1 MAANVYDTLPGDD
14 DAPTKGN
21 VYDTLPGD
29 DDDAPKIAAPENPS
43 FSNSIPRNRSTI
55 GQALNNAADQAHE
68 AASGA
73 YHSIVGGY
81 KGIGAMVRDRFTG
94 QGDPLNDA
102 ADSVNAETAKTY
114 HAPKMDYSNLP
125 GGKEPSEIGGG
136 AFLDTVPQALHLGAE
151 KAADAGHPQLA
162 TGLESAI
169 PAMQGAASVAGMRRL
184 AAAPE
189 PMVTTPEPEALPAS
203 GGAKQ
208 SMGAMLAN
216 KDLSVADPEL
226 RAAIESTPNPH
237 DVALDR
243 HLDAAQ
249 LVLPEGSSPL
259 RLRKGQATGDD
270 QQISDEKNL
279 RADPETQGI
288 LSDSIN
294 DQNSKLGVSIS
305 EIRRQA
311 TPDIVQRTNA
321 EHDQAVIDAIKQ
333 HDNAMVLDTRAKY
346 KALADANGGAIPIDT
361 GAAINGIESQ
371 LGHNYLT
378 ETANESSVIRPILS
392 DLRSGAPINFEKF
405 ENARTRLAE
414 LQRTN
419 TPEGVAAGIV
429 RNSLESLPLPPEAA
443 PLKGLADQARAAA
456 KARFDIIKANPAY
469 DAAINDNVPKKNG
482 LHDVGAP
489 SPLAGSFIDKYATG
503 NSGTATPAL
512 VNRLK
517 QAVPDPIIGQ
527 SIEAA
532 ALNKLRTSAG
542 IDEFGAGNF
551 NNAPFRKTLADMTTK
566 GKAQALL
573 SPESL
578 DRVQRLDRVSG
589 YVNNE
594 GKASTTNRANTM
606 LALNRFG
613 AINAAV
619 PEAAAPSMAK
629 QAIGKV
635 ADMGADFAAGHI
647 AGTPGI
653 VAKRMGVDWFRGR
666 RQAKE
671 AAEAKAAKEAAD
683 QSVKDAKLKF
693 ALDAVKP
700 GAGLD
705 YVPPVRPTE
714 VPNRAP
720 RASGGRVSHDELV
733 DRLVR
738 RWKEAKRDTD
748 AGTKPLLAL
757 PDPVVTKALNIAQER
772 L

>member
-1 MAANVYDTLPGDD
+1 MAANVYDTMPGDDDAPSKANVYDTLPGDD
-14 DAPTKGN
+14 DAAAPKARVSEAQEALLGPTEILGSTAANIPYGVAHGTAGLLKDFGATNTGN
-21 VYDTLPGD
+21 ALDKYAEIIHVPNGEAGKQLLGDIPGLVNAGTDGLAGEAYNTGKRWVNSADDALGEFSPTLQEYVHKAGDVIQHASEVAPAISPFTKVPGLIRSAVA
-29 DDDAPKIAAPENPS
+29 DDAPALAAPKPS
-43 FSNSIPRNRSTI
+43 
-55 GQALNNAADQAHE
+55 
-68 AASGA
+68 
-73 YHSIVGGY
+73 
-81 KGIGAMVRDRFTG
+81 
-94 QGDPLNDA
+94 
-102 ADSVNAETAKTY
+102 
-114 HAPKMDYSNLP
+114 
-125 GGKEPSEIGGG
+125 
-136 AFLDTVPQALHLGAE
+136 
-151 KAADAGHPQLA
+151 
-162 TGLESAI
+162 
-169 PAMQGAASVAGMRRL
+169 
-184 AAAPE
+184 
-189 PMVTTPEPEALPAS
+189 ALPAAGTES
-203 GGAKQ
+203 RQ

-216 KDLSVADPEL
+216 RDLSVADPEL
-226 RAAIESTPNPH
+226 RAAIQSTPNPH

-249 LVLPEGSSPL
+249 LTLPEGTSPL

-294 DQNSKLGVSIS
+294 DQNSKLGASIS

-321 EHDQAVIDAIKQ
+321 EHDQAVIDAIKAN
-333 HDNAMVLDTRAKY
+333 DNAMVMDTRAKY
-346 KALADANGGAIPIDT
+346 KALADANGGSIPIDT
-361 GAAINGIESQ
+361 GAAIGGIESQ

-594 GKASTTNRANTM
+594 GKASSTNRSGTM

-733 DRLVR
+733 EKLIR
-738 RWKEAKRDTD
+738 RWKKAKRDTD